1 MKYLY
6 ICCGLCVLL
15 ACSKTFEKEPLER
28 ITDDLVF
35 DNIDKNA
42 DYAKQFLY
50 GTYAQLPDGYNRL
63 SGAFLDAGTDD
74 GLHSQDGN
82 SIENFRNGRINAL
95 NVVDNQWSRNYTGIR
110 RANMFLSKID
120 RVPADSALKSQW
132 KAEARFL
139 RAYFYFELLKRW
151 GGVPL
156 LGDKVLGLN
165 DNLNL
170 PRNTAD
176 EVLQY
181 ITSELDAIRSS
192 LLPAVLADKDWGR
205 ANLGAA
211 LALKARVLLYAASPL
226 LNPANAADKWQ
237 LAANAARDVMQLNAY
252 SLNADFIAL
261 FNAVKNTEI
270 IFMLQK
276 AQSQT
281 LESNNG
287 PVGYLVGSGL
297 TSPSQ
302 NLVDA
307 FLMRNGKL
315 ITDPTSG
322 YDADKPYTN
331 RDSRLDATI
340 LYNGKNWLARP
351 VETFEGGQDKPGG
364 SRVQTKTGYYLRKF
378 MGKFESS
385 ASYSNQNHHV
395 ILFRYAE
402 VLLNY
407 AEALNEAQGPVKEVF
422 DAMVAI
428 RKRAAI
434 TAGTDNLYG
443 LPANATKAQMRE
455 LIQNERRIELAFE
468 EHRFWDIRR
477 WKLAETVMNTPVKG
491 MRIQK
496 TGTNQFTY
504 TVFDAAPS
512 VFDAS
517 KMYWLPIPFSEIQT
531 NPNMRQ
537 NPGWSY

>member
-297 TSPSQ
+297 T
-302 NLVDA
+302 
-307 FLMRNGKL
+307 
-315 ITDPTSG
+315 
-322 YDADKPYTN
+322 
-331 RDSRLDATI
+331 
-340 LYNGKNWLARP
+340 
-351 VETFEGGQDKPGG
+351 
-364 SRVQTKTGYYLRKF
+364 
-378 MGKFESS
+378 
-385 ASYSNQNHHV
+385 
-395 ILFRYAE
+395 
-402 VLLNY
+402 
-407 AEALNEAQGPVKEVF
+407 
-422 DAMVAI
+422 
-428 RKRAAI
+428 
-434 TAGTDNLYG
+434 
-443 LPANATKAQMRE
+443 
-455 LIQNERRIELAFE
+455 
-468 EHRFWDIRR
+468 
-477 WKLAETVMNTPVKG
+477 
-491 MRIQK
+491 
-496 TGTNQFTY
+496 
-504 TVFDAAPS
+504 
-512 VFDAS
+512 
-517 KMYWLPIPFSEIQT
+517 
-531 NPNMRQ
+531 
-537 NPGWSY
+537 